1 MEAVFQRCSA
11 GSAQVS
17 STEDRIVLDTGD
29 GAAICFLGEPEVALL
44 ITVSMRRT
52 FVDHAP
58 QNGASPRIRLGINL
72 E

>member
-1 MEAVFQRCSA
+1 M
-11 GSAQVS
+11 
-17 STEDRIVLDTGD
+17 LDTGD